1 MKVLPIFSASS
12 RHRFPLR
19 PIYAYVKTT
28 RKGCAKIHIRH
39 FTNTK
44 GGAVVPTTKGVKM
57 DLKMF
62 NRLCKA
68 KKLITEA
75 YNKQLVTKTK
85 AKKRRRVRDFSSTE
99 NCVLLNRGA
108 DTSAPAAATAT
119 TTTTTTTHD
128 PHCSSCFNLNALT
141 PKYPVY
147 PAPTNS
153 ILYTPAHC
161 DDNKDNTTTTILP
174 SAIYPDY
181 VYEYVYE

>member
-75 YNKQLVTKTK
+75 YNKQLVTK
-85 AKKRRRVRDFSSTE
+85 AKKRQRVSDFSSTE
-99 NCVLLNRGA
+99 YCECTPNTCVLLK
-108 DTSAPAAATAT
+108 
-119 TTTTTTTHD
+119 
-128 PHCSSCFNLNALT
+128 T
-141 PKYPVY
+141 PKRSGACRSTQVLGVCSTEYCVLLKVVEVL
-147 PAPTNS
+147 
-153 ILYTPAHC
+153 IK
-161 DDNKDNTTTTILP
+161 DDLAVSTVFSSTVRSTFI
-174 SAIYPDY
+174 SS
-181 VYEYVYE
+181 